1 MKGTKKEPHS
11 HPQTVK
17 PFLKRSFQCNDIA
30 LKKNVLWV
38 GCSSFR
44 LPVPP
49 LFMIAL
55 STSKSKRFPIA
66 STGFLLFRESFILR
80 AKIRLFS
87 FAHD

>member
-11 HPQTVK
+11 HPRTVK
-17 PFLKRSFQCNDIA
+17 PFLEEILPMQRFA

-55 STSKSKRFPIA
+55 SASKSKRFPIA

-87 FAHD
+87 CVHD

>member
-11 HPQTVK
+11 HPRTVK
-17 PFLKRSFQCNDIA
+17 PFSEEILSMQRFA

-49 LFMIAL
+49 PFMIAL
-55 STSKSKRFPIA
+55 PTAQKQA
-66 STGFLLFRESFILR
+66 
-80 AKIRLFS
+80 FS
-87 FAHD
+87 YCFNWISIVL